1 MSAAKNKQMCILLA
15 IIMQYIIIAH
25 YDLFVKCFE
34 EYFSVIYH
42 KKDVPQTPKNRQK
55 RFFDFFSKKT

>member
-1 MSAAKNKQMCILLA
+1 
-15 IIMQYIIIAH
+15 MQYIIIAH
-25 YDLFVKCFE
+25 SGLFVKVFF

-42 KKDVPQTPKNRQK
+42 KKLTRMTSKNRQK